1 MAMSEFN
8 NGAKFARDAV
18 LSMIIG
24 MQNGIGNDV
33 ESEKYQAYQEIYDSI
48 VKTQGDMMKE
58 FKL

>member
-1 MAMSEFN
+1 MSEFN

-24 MQNGIGNDV
+24 MQNDIGNDA
-33 ESEKYQAYQEIYDSI
+33 ESEKYKAYQEIYDAI
-48 VKTQGDMMKE
+48 VETQGDMFKE

>member
-1 MAMSEFN
+1 MSEFN

-33 ESEKYQAYQEIYDSI
+33 ESDKYKAYQEIYDAI
-48 VKTQGDMMKE
+48 VETQGDMFKE